1 MCDCDYFSENVL
13 GATSPELLFK
23 ILRLMNKRGLRF
35 LWADRDENIILCF
48 EKEVILNDDSIKTLS
63 FSLRDVLL

>member
-1 MCDCDYFSENVL
+1 MCDCDYFSEKVL
-13 GATSPELLFK
+13 GTTSPELLFK

-48 EKEVILNDDSIKTLS
+48 EKEVILNDE
-63 FSLRDVLL
+63 

>member
-35 LWADRDENIILCF
+35 LWADRDENIILGF
-48 EKEVILNDDSIKTLS
+48 EKEVILNDDSNKTLS